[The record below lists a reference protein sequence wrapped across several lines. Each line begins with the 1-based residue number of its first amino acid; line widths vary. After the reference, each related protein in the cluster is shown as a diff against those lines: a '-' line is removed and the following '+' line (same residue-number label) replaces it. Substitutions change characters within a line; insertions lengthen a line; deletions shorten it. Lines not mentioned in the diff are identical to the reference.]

1 MEYRTRIDSLTDEEK
16 SKMAEYAEKW
26 IEIGLKTGETDW
38 DTFDKYMPVAYE
50 KAGLKYPK
58 NVVRVS
64 SPLVGA
70 LAASVAE
77 GILKKR
83 RDAVDDAVRGAVGQ
97 AVRGAVDG
105 AVDGAVREAVD
116 DAVDGAVDGA
126 VRDAVRGAVRG
137 AVGDAVDDAVH
148 DAVGDAVETAI
159 SIAKKTGVSLSWHY
173 WLGGQ
178 FWVGYWWYG
187 IAAVNFLF
195 DICNLKLSKDIMER
209 AEAYRKISESVNYIW
224 PNSDF
229 IMVCARPVKILRD
242 ERGRLH
248 SEAGQAIEYPDGWG
262 LYMLH
267 GIKFDAPLYW
277 KIVKKEMTSKEALA
291 IPSTD
296 QRAIALQ
303 FIGGERLMQD
313 FNGKIIGKDEYG
325 ELVELTDLK
334 DSNGEPYKY
343 LRALNPENGQYVYL
357 RTRPEFKTAQ
367 EAEAWSYDLSRW
379 GLNYKPI
386 SRT

>member
-83 RDAVDDAVRGAVGQ
+83 RGAVGGAVHDAVDE

-105 AVDGAVREAVD
+105 AVD
-116 DAVDGAVDGA
+116 DAVG
-126 VRDAVRGAVRG
+126 DAVRGAVRG
-137 AVGDAVDDAVH
+137 AVGGAVDGAVG
-148 DAVGDAVETAI
+148 DAVGGAVRGAVDGAVETAI

-173 WLGGQ
+173 WIGGQ

-267 GIKFDAPLYW
+267 GINFDAPLYW